1 MSSPFSVSR
10 VADSLWRAAAY
21 CLHPVVI
28 ALSLLPV
35 VLMGLIAYVLARF
48 YWEPA
53 IDGVSATL
61 ASWEL
66 VKTMESWLQT
76 VGLSNVRT
84 MLSLLIVVVIA
95 TPVIVIGS
103 LLLVAAMMAPWML
116 KLVSKRRFPTLEKLR
131 GGSIVGGVVGA
142 LWVTLLAMI
151 ALIVSIPLWLIP
163 PLVLVLPPLIW
174 GWLTYR
180 VMSYDVLAEHASR
193 EERREIIRTHRL
205 TLIAMGVLTGYV
217 GALPSVIWGFGLAL
231 VYAPFIVL
239 VTIWIYTLVFA
250 FSALWYSHY
259 LLSALADLRA
269 TRARAKAAVDI
280 VPMPLL
286 DATVPSYRPFTPAAP
301 PALPPA

>member
-1 MSSPFSVSR
+1 MSSSLSVPR
-10 VADSLWRAAAY
+10 LADSLWRAAAY

-35 VLMGLIAYVLARF
+35 VLMGVIAYVLAKF

-53 IDGVSATL
+53 IDAVSASL

-84 MLSLLIVVVIA
+84 MLSLLIVVVLA
-95 TPVIVIGS
+95 TPVVVIGS
-103 LLLVAAMMAPWML
+103 LLFVAAMMAPWML
-116 KLVSKRRFPTLEKLR
+116 RLVSKRRFPTLEKLR
-131 GGSIVGGVVGA
+131 GGSILGSIFGA
-142 LWVTLLAMI
+142 AWVTLLALI
-151 ALIVSIPLWLIP
+151 ALVVSIPLWLIP

-193 EERREIIRTHRL
+193 EERREIVRTHRL
-205 TLIAMGVLTGYV
+205 TLIAMGVLTGYA
-217 GALPSVIWGFGLAL
+217 GALPSMVWGFGLAL

-239 VTIWIYTLVFA
+239 VAIWIYTLLFA

-259 LLSALADLRA
+259 LLSALADLRES
-269 TRARAKAAVDI
+269 RARAKAVVAT
-280 VPMPLL
+280 PFT
-286 DATVPSYRPFTPAAP
+286 DATVPSYRALPSASP
-301 PALPPA
+301 PALPPV